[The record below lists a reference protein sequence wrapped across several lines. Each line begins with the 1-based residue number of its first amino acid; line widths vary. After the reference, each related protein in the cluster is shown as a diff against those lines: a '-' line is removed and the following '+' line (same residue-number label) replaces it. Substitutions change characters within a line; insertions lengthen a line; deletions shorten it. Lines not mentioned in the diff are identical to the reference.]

1 MRPCAC
7 QELDRAASEW
17 DDRANTGS
25 HENPASVAIL
35 GLGVALPPLW
45 INLQSFPRRLP
56 ESLDATVANDA
67 FARTF
72 RVQATDAQ
80 YATSMMSTPMMQL
93 LMTRDD
99 WAFAITGTTLVCV
112 CKQPFRTVDDVRSRV
127 AQLQRFV
134 ELIPSSV
141 RQQRA
146 VAMPTLPGGSMLDPD
161 DPASAQR
168 FHAMLA
174 AMTPEQRE
182 QFRRQFRRER

>member
-1 MRPCAC
+1 
-7 QELDRAASEW
+7 
-17 DDRANTGS
+17 
-25 HENPASVAIL
+25 
-35 GLGVALPPLW
+35 
-45 INLQSFPRRLP
+45 
-56 ESLDATVANDA
+56 VANDA

-182 QFRRQFRRER
+182 QFRREFRRER